1 MEKIKKV
8 PERKCVGCNEHRNK
22 NDLWRVVKTKD
33 GEVSLDK
40 TGRAAGR
47 GAYICKDVACLKKA
61 VKAHRLEASFQ
72 MQIPKD
78 VYNALENAM
87 AEGQE

>member
-8 PERKCVGCNEHRNK
+8 PERKCVGCNEHKNK
-22 NDLWRVVKTKD
+22 TDLWRVVKTKD
-33 GEVSLDK
+33 GDVSLDK

-47 GAYICKDVACLKKA
+47 GAYICKSAACLKKA
-61 VKAHRLEASFQ
+61 AKAHRLEAAFQ
-72 MQIPKD
+72 MQIPQE
-78 VYNALENAM
+78 VYASLEAAM